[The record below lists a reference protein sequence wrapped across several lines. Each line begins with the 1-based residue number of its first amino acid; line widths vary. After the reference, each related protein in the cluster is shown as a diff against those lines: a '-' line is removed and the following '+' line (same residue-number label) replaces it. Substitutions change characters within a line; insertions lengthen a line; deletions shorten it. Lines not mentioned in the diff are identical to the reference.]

1 MPITASVR
9 STTDDLRQELL
20 LDGRHTVLVDEP
32 EALGGTDTAASPFE
46 LMAGAVAG
54 CVAITIRMYARRKGW
69 DIGEL
74 AVEVEL
80 DRECSCCHVT
90 VRLPEGLEPG
100 KVERLERLARA
111 CPVAKVLDHGLEVRH
126 EVAQAGERSS
136 AENDVNPTRGN
147 GEAAPALSSAPS
159 DARPLA

>member
-32 EALGGTDTAASPFE
+32 ESFGGTDTAASPFE

-54 CVAITIRMYARRKGW
+54 CVAITIRMYARRKEW
-69 DIGEL
+69 EL
-74 AVEVEL
+74 EDLGVEVEL
-80 DRECSCCHVT
+80 DRECRRCTVT
-90 VRLPEGLEPG
+90 VRLPEGLDGER
-100 KVERLERLARA
+100 VDRLEKLAKS

-126 EVAQAGERSS
+126 EVVQG
-136 AENDVNPTRGN
+136 
-147 GEAAPALSSAPS
+147 AAA
-159 DARPLA
+159 